1 MERLLASLFL
11 SGPTAPAT
19 WRRKLA
25 LLAYYLADGSF
36 LPASEVADGFK
47 RAFDVPAP
55 EAVAWLLQL
64 FLDDAQLVPP
74 GGAPNSSLAQAANF
88 LPGVDGGA
96 VPFKMVAVFLAR
108 GRADV
113 ALGLLR
119 QRADASGLG
128 LGEALVALRVRLAN
142 GLLAEGFLEMRRHLE
157 AAPAAQR
164 AQHADR
170 LVSELMAWG
179 AKAGGLH
186 GIVRLPFGGGEEEGA
201 AVAWLQRSAARNGVP
216 QAGLMLSLFY
226 LMRGRT
232 PEALHAFATHCP
244 PPAAAGE
251 DAPAADG
258 RAARLAELRA
268 QLEALLH
275 AAARMLPAP
284 QRALVVAHGAC
295 PALRVSQGGD
305 DADDDNEGLAG
316 SVALAAAVLGLDA
329 GGMPAVVS
337 TGPSPATAP
346 LVGSIPDLASG
357 ARRSGAADAA
367 GAAEEGGA
375 APGGPAAVAP
385 LLFGQQ
391 QPSGGGGA
399 AAGAGAVQAFGAAA
413 VAAPLPSGPQHELD
427 RLLGLAAPSAT
438 RGARGV
444 RRASVA
450 STTPR

>member
-142 GLLAEGFLEMRRHLE
+142 GLLAEGFLEMRRHL
-157 AAPAAQR
+157 
-164 AQHADR
+164 
-170 LVSELMAWG
+170 
-179 AKAGGLH
+179 
-186 GIVRLPFGGGEEEGA
+186 
-201 AVAWLQRSAARNGVP
+201 
-216 QAGLMLSLFY
+216 
-226 LMRGRT
+226 
-232 PEALHAFATHCP
+232 
-244 PPAAAGE
+244 
-251 DAPAADG
+251 
-258 RAARLAELRA
+258 
-268 QLEALLH
+268 
-275 AAARMLPAP
+275 
-284 QRALVVAHGAC
+284 
-295 PALRVSQGGD
+295 
-305 DADDDNEGLAG
+305 
-316 SVALAAAVLGLDA
+316 
-329 GGMPAVVS
+329 
-337 TGPSPATAP
+337 
-346 LVGSIPDLASG
+346 
-357 ARRSGAADAA
+357 
-367 GAAEEGGA
+367 
-375 APGGPAAVAP
+375 
-385 LLFGQQ
+385 
-391 QPSGGGGA
+391 
-399 AAGAGAVQAFGAAA
+399 
-413 VAAPLPSGPQHELD
+413 
-427 RLLGLAAPSAT
+427 
-438 RGARGV
+438 
-444 RRASVA
+444 
-450 STTPR
+450 